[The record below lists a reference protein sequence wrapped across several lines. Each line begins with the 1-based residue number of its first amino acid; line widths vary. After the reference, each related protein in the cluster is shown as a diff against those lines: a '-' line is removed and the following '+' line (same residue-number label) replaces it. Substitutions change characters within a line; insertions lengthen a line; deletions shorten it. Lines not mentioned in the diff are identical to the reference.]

1 MKTLF
6 LTGAGRGVGAALADQ
21 LSATWNLILL
31 ARSEA
36 SAQALQERYPSAT
49 VIWDLADPE
58 GVAARV
64 GPAVRDALT
73 GPGLDGFVS
82 CAGIEGAAPLED
94 VTDGFLHDVYSTNVL
109 SPILLTR
116 ELLPCL
122 RNASGTVIYVGSTA
136 ARC

>member
-1 MKTLF
+1 M
-6 LTGAGRGVGAALADQ
+6 LA
-21 LSATWNLILL
+21 
-31 ARSEA
+31 
-36 SAQALQERYPSAT
+36 
-49 VIWDLADPE
+49 
-58 GVAARV
+58 
-64 GPAVRDALT
+64 AVRDALT

-109 SPILLTR
+109 PALSSTR

-136 ARC
+136 ARPRLPWLASLFDVKGRPGEGGLGVTR